1 MEQNAEIEIIKH
13 RKLEITYNTN
23 IRDLPA
29 EAAAAEA
36 QLLTKRTFSDDKE
49 R

>member
-29 EAAAAEA
+29 AAAAEA